1 MPRTD
6 ILSCL
11 PEELHL
17 AITTDE
23 PYTIGKWFMAKGAGT
38 IELCKL
44 GELLG
49 VATYKELKKGF
60 RLVGEPP
67 PDGPWPE
74 TIHEGLLSALANLSD
89 VKITE
94 VACLWT
100 QIDEFRGLA
109 NAEDL
114 ARYLRNLRSFLSAN
128 SGPFFLV
135 NSL

>member
-6 ILSCL
+6 ILSCH

-17 AITTDE
+17 SITTPE

-60 RLVGEPP
+60 GLVGEPL

-74 TIHEGLLSALANLSD
+74 TIHEGLLSALANVSD
-89 VKITE
+89 AKITE
-94 VACLWT
+94 VTPLWT